1 MISPWKSGDVLYQ
14 WIGLR
19 KNKYWNPSSNFRGK
33 KQLVGSFRHP
43 SEKYELVSCS
53 KPPTRQPWFP
63 VLRFVSFAPLGFQA
77 AKWHGV
83 RSRQSDPVQ
92 KRPGND
98 CIGVLEFPP
107 KKKQECF
114 IASAVFVWNHLFC
127 LVLSVTPFMV
137 SLTFI
142 GDPGNKPSQCDV
154 ENRTKVH
161 PMAMLTNTHI
171 GKSSCIVYIIS

>member
-1 MISPWKSGDVLYQ
+1 MWRHEWEKTVMEGFPMISPWKSGDVLYQ

-107 KKKQECF
+107 QKKVGMFYCISSVCLE
-114 IASAVFVWNHLFC
+114 S
-127 LVLSVTPFMV
+127 LVLSC
-137 SLTFI
+137 FI
-142 GDPGNKPSQCDV
+142 GDP
-154 ENRTKVH
+154 VH
-161 PMAMLTNTHI
+161 GVAHI
-171 GKSSCIVYIIS
+171 YR